1 MGYIKV
7 QGFLQIP
14 NFEDI
19 KKKPNDPYNF
29 PTGGRVHADKFMM
42 IYSELIDQ
50 ESPSRERLI
59 EQFEGHSLHSTISQL
74 TINELSDFCRH
85 VIIANKSS
93 IGWENVDELLVLL
106 DKKYIPYW
114 KMPNFNF
121 ESGFKE
127 LFRQLINWEM
137 PESIDFIGEKL
148 TNDRDIKHFSQI
160 NTRFSS
166 KIQVWNFMDLW
177 SLYNF
182 IISLQNK
189 NIELKEN
196 DKLNQIRNKLTSLF
210 QELLKDRKFPI
221 TQRTALGLL
230 FTKAYVEIGSEQV
243 VRAEELLE
251 KLWREVERLTEVE
264 ILSFRYIFGAGYSII
279 GNHVFQSNSDF
290 ITRRRLLARLIS
302 DFINPPDL
310 SLKNWLALLVKQ
322 QVDPRVFVFIV
333 EGYSNLLEIL
343 YEHYLEFPKGNTK
356 LELLDI
362 VKSLS
367 TDILETIQT
376 FLRSNYNLYID
387 SNTKVD
393 EYFNQILNKEELNQ
407 ISTGLMTTIFN
418 ATKYYLRL
426 DNEITDLKK
435 QYFELIKLISREIY
449 SEEKSMVMDLDFS
462 MFYNLYPFQLILV
475 EIEKEIVH
483 SSSIILSTS
492 FETEIIQKISQ
503 LMDHFMNSSTTTG
516 HIDRDSYE
524 IILYFASEWL
534 QYFQLSKHLYSEAL
548 MVVAP
553 IISICFV
560 QIARAYFEN
569 NLVVKAFF
577 TYLNMHYFVELFID
591 EIKRSAT
598 WQSGSGDKAKDRDDI
613 SNRFNQLIKDWNF
626 QELLNIK
633 NIKEIV
639 VDIELSLNKVSTH
652 SGSSSL
658 SGMLEDDLI
667 FGYMDLTQ
675 HLEDFMGKDINTTIE
690 KSVFDQ
696 LQDFELYHRPIKNAN
711 YRNLRMGQILG
722 ISEFKELPFPIIR
735 NVHEVAIA
743 VSMFPLKLTLP
754 TFSKETKL
762 YESFTNIFSST
773 QSNEDSNEQE

>member
-1 MGYIKV
+1 VGYVKV

-42 IYSELIDQ
+42 IYSELTDQ
-50 ESPSRERLI
+50 ESPSKERLL
-59 EQFEGHSLHSTISQL
+59 EQFDGHSLHSTISQL

-106 DKKYIPYW
+106 DKRYIPYW

-148 TNDRDIKHFSQI
+148 TSDRDIKHFSQI

-177 SLYNF
+177 TLYNF

-196 DKLNQIRNKLTSLF
+196 EKLNQIRSKLTTLF
-210 QELLKDRKFPI
+210 QDLVKDRKFPI
-221 TQRTALGLL
+221 TQRIALGLL
-230 FTKAYVEIGSEQV
+230 FTRAYVEIGSEQV
-243 VRAEELLE
+243 VRAEELVE
-251 KLWREVERLTEVE
+251 KLWREVERLTDVE

-310 SLKNWLALLVKQ
+310 SLKDWLQLLVKQ
-322 QVDPRVFVFIV
+322 QVDSRVFAYVV
-333 EGYSNLLEIL
+333 EGYSHLLEIL
-343 YEHYLEFPKGNTK
+343 YEHYLEFPKGSTKDELFEIVSSVSNDILDTINTYLK
-356 LELLDI
+356 LNHNLELN
-362 VKSLS
+362 
-367 TDILETIQT
+367 ETTNIQ
-376 FLRSNYNLYID
+376 
-387 SNTKVD
+387 
-393 EYFNQILNKEELNQ
+393 EYFDEIKNNEELSKINA
-407 ISTGLMTTIFN
+407 GLMTSIFN
-418 ATKYYLRL
+418 GAKYYLRL
-426 DNEITDLKK
+426 DNKLDDLKK
-435 QYFELIKLISREIY
+435 KYYDLMKLISKELF
-449 SEEKSMVMDLDFS
+449 SEEKSMLMELDYS
-462 MFYNLYPFQLILV
+462 LFYSLYPFQSILV

-503 LMDHFMNSSTTTG
+503 LMDHFMSSSTVTG

-598 WQSGSGDKAKDRDDI
+598 WQSGTGDKAKDRDDI

-639 VDIELSLNKVSTH
+639 VDIELSLNKVSTR

-696 LQDFELYHRPIKNAN
+696 LHDFQLYQRPVKNAN
-711 YRNLRMGQILG
+711 YRNFRMGQILG
-722 ISEFKELPFPIIR
+722 ISEFRELPFPIIR

-743 VSMFPLKLTLP
+743 VSMFPLELTLP
-754 TFSKETKL
+754 TFSKESKL

-773 QSNEDSNEQE
+773 QSNEDTNES